1 MRARTRTWT
10 SRGCRPGTTASCGTP
25 AGKGPHRWG
34 RDDPRCG
41 TGDTARPKEGRG
53 ERGQLVS
60 GVGRTRGRRTRARHG
75 REGPGRASREA
86 SCMMSRCGKKTATG
100 RPETPRVAMPD
111 ARNGA
116 RRCTNAAVPSPR
128 AITRPS
134 VHRTTARMGPGTR
147 DDRRDPKKKSQ
158 MQGSTASSPP
168 RNATGRPMRERRRN
182 RRERRRLEAGDGR
195 TL

>member
-1 MRARTRTWT
+1 VRARTRTWT

-41 TGDTARPKEGRG
+41 TGDTARPKEGRRR
-53 ERGQLVS
+53 RGQLVS
-60 GVGRTRGRRTRARHG
+60 GVGRTRGRRARARHG
-75 REGPGRASREA
+75 RERPGRVSREA
-86 SCMMSRCGKKTATG
+86 SCEMSRCGKKPATG

-116 RRCTNAAVPSPR
+116 RRCTNAAIPSLR

-134 VHRTTARMGPGTR
+134 VHRTNARMVPGTR
-147 DDRRDPKKKSQ
+147 DDRRDPKKKSRV
-158 MQGSTASSPP
+158 PRKHRELP
-168 RNATGRPMRERRRN
+168 CRNATGRPMRERRRN